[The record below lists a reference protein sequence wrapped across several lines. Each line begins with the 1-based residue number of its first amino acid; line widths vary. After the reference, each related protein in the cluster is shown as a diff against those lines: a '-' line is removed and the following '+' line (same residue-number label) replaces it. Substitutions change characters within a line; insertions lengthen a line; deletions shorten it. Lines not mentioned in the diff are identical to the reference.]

1 MPNFYDI
8 SKSNAKVK
16 VKKDWFK
23 VYEYDQKYEIYQI
36 NIQCEPHEGKEKKD
50 RLSRIVEHYGNRAKI
65 NHTNL
70 LKVYE
75 CFK

>member
-16 VKKDWFK
+16 KDWFR

-36 NIQCEPHEGKEKKD
+36 NIRCEPHEGKEKKD
-50 RLSRIVEHYGNRAKI
+50 RLSRIVEYYENRAKI
-65 NHTNL
+65 YHKNL